1 VKEAHVC
8 RFGPF
13 EVDFSNSK
21 LLKSGIPIRVQDQ
34 PLLILEVLLEKPGEI
49 VTREQLRDRVW
60 ASETF
65 VDFERSLNAA
75 VAKLRQIL
83 SDSAERPL
91 YIETVAR
98 KGYRFI
104 APVMRDES
112 ESAEKQA
119 QPTLAGPVAL
129 PRRRPLLW
137 PLVLL
142 GAVLLS
148 CAAVLVLRPGRRPG
162 AGDELGPIQFQ
173 VVLPEGMRIADP
185 GFAPQMAVSADGRK
199 IALVTLGSGVGS
211 SLWWRPLAS
220 ETLVPVG
227 GTEGAMLPFWS
238 PDADEIG
245 FFAEGKLKI
254 AKLPSG
260 PVRQIC
266 EAPAFFGG
274 TWNSKDV
281 VLFSN
286 GRTLLRVGAS
296 GGPLTQVTKLNE
308 KVHTWPQFLPDQ
320 VHFLYFEEN
329 ADSDKSGVFVASLD
343 GARPQMILANKTRGA
358 IGTPNQLLFVR
369 DGTLFA
375 QTLDRGYTR
384 PQGRP
389 IALANHVNSIY
400 SYGQAA
406 FSVSANGVVM
416 YSSTE
421 AETAQLVLHSRDGK
435 RVKSIGPAGPYTQ
448 LTMSPDEK
456 VAALNVK
463 PPSERIEAARIWLLR
478 LEGEVISRLDFGGI
492 ANTDPVWSPDSR
504 RIAFASF
511 QTQGG
516 KTQISQ
522 WAMGDPSP
530 TLMLEDGN
538 SNKPDEWSPGG
549 FLLCRRND
557 RVAFFLPVQAGGR
570 PRDLGDKPFL
580 KDQLHLSPD
589 GKMIAYNTWAANY
602 YVDKSSHPNVF
613 VATFPGF
620 GETTQVSMD
629 GGVQPIWGRGGR
641 ELYYL
646 ALDGSVMGVEIG
658 SKGGVEAGTP
668 RLLFPSSIHAGQWR
682 TQYSV
687 SADGQRFYLLEPVTP
702 QRDTLHVI
710 TRLSSGEAK

>member
-1 VKEAHVC
+1 VC

-49 VTREQLRDRVW
+49 VTREQLRERLW

-75 VAKLRQIL
+75 VAKLRQVL

-104 APVMRDES
+104 APVKRDATES
-112 ESAEKQA
+112 VAEQI
-119 QPTLAGPVAL
+119 AL
-129 PRRRPLLW
+129 PERRSLLW
-137 PLVLL
+137 PLVLV
-142 GAVLLS
+142 GAVVLAGAAILL
-148 CAAVLVLRPGRRPG
+148 LRSAHRPG
-162 AGDELGPIQFQ
+162 AGDELGSIHFQ
-173 VVLPEGMRIADP
+173 VVLPEGSRMAEP
-185 GFAPQMAVSADGRK
+185 SFAPQMAISPDGRK
-199 IALVTLGSGVGS
+199 IALVTLGSGSGT

-220 ETLVPVG
+220 ETLVPVA

-245 FFAEGKLKI
+245 FFADGKLKI
-254 AKLPSG
+254 VKLPSG
-260 PVRQIC
+260 PVRLIC

-274 TWNSKDV
+274 TWNTKDV
-281 VLFSN
+281 LLFSN

-296 GGPLTQVTKLNE
+296 GGAPTQVTKLDGALKE
-308 KVHTWPQFLPDQ
+308 VHHTWPQFLPDQ

-329 ADSDKSGVFVASLD
+329 AESDKSGVFLASLD
-343 GARPQMILANKTRGA
+343 GSQPKMVLANKTRGV
-358 IGTPNQLLFVR
+358 IGKPNQLLFVR

-375 QTLDRGYTR
+375 QTLGRGYAR

-406 FSVSANGVVM
+406 FSVSANGVVI
-416 YSSTE
+416 YRSTE
-421 AETAQLVLHSRDGK
+421 AETTQLVLYSRDGK
-435 RVKSIGPAGPYTQ
+435 RVKSFGPAGPYTQ
-448 LTMSPDEK
+448 LTMSPDEN

-463 PPSERIEAARIWLLR
+463 PPSDRIEAARIWLLR
-478 LEGEVISRLDFGGI
+478 LDGEVISRLDFGGI

-511 QTQGG
+511 QTQDG

-522 WAMGDPSP
+522 WTMGDPSP

-538 SNKPDEWSPGG
+538 SNKPDEWSVGG

-557 RVAFFLPVQAGGR
+557 RVAFSLPIQAGGR
-570 PRDLGDKPFL
+570 PHDLGDKPFL

-589 GKMIAYNTWAANY
+589 GKMIAYNTWAAY
-602 YVDKSSHPNVF
+602 YYIDKSSHPDVF

-646 ALDGSVMGVEIG
+646 ALDGSVMGVEMA
-658 SKGGVEAGTP
+658 SKGTVEAGTP

-682 TQYSV
+682 TQYSA

-710 TRLSSGEAK
+710 TRWGSGEAK

>member
-1 VKEAHVC
+1 VC

-49 VTREQLRDRVW
+49 VTREQLRERLW

-75 VAKLRQIL
+75 VAKLRQVL

-104 APVMRDES
+104 APVKRDATES
-112 ESAEKQA
+112 VAEQI
-119 QPTLAGPVAL
+119 AL
-129 PRRRPLLW
+129 PERRSLLW
-137 PLVLL
+137 PLVLV
-142 GAVLLS
+142 GAVVLAGAAILL
-148 CAAVLVLRPGRRPG
+148 LRSAHRPG
-162 AGDELGPIQFQ
+162 AGDELGSIHFQ
-173 VVLPEGMRIADP
+173 VVLPEGSRMAEP
-185 GFAPQMAVSADGRK
+185 SFAPQMAISPDGRK
-199 IALVTLGSGVGS
+199 IALVTLGSGSGT

-220 ETLVPVG
+220 ETLVPVA

-245 FFAEGKLKI
+245 FFADGKLKI
-254 AKLPSG
+254 VKLPSG
-260 PVRQIC
+260 PVRLIC

-274 TWNSKDV
+274 TWNTKDV
-281 VLFSN
+281 LLFSN

-296 GGPLTQVTKLNE
+296 GGAPTQVTKLDGALKE
-308 KVHTWPQFLPDQ
+308 VHHTWPQFLPDQ

-329 ADSDKSGVFVASLD
+329 AESDKSGVFLASLD
-343 GARPQMILANKTRGA
+343 GSQPKMVLANKTRGV
-358 IGTPNQLLFVR
+358 IGKPNQLLFVR

-375 QTLDRGYTR
+375 QTLGRGYAR

-406 FSVSANGVVM
+406 FSVSANGVVI
-416 YSSTE
+416 YRSTE
-421 AETAQLVLHSRDGK
+421 AETTQLVLYSRDGK
-435 RVKSIGPAGPYTQ
+435 RVKSFGPAGPYTQ

-463 PPSERIEAARIWLLR
+463 PPSDRIEAARIWLLR
-478 LEGEVISRLDFGGI
+478 LDGEVISRLDFGGI

-504 RIAFASF
+504 QIAFASF
-511 QTQGG
+511 QTQDGQ
-516 KTQISQ
+516 TQISQ

-557 RVAFFLPVQAGGR
+557 RVAFSLPVQAGGR
-570 PRDLGDKPFL
+570 PHDLGDKPFL

-589 GKMIAYNTWAANY
+589 GKMIAYNTWAAY
-602 YVDKSSHPNVF
+602 YYIDKSSHPDVF

-646 ALDGSVMGVEIG
+646 ALDGSVMGVEMA
-658 SKGGVEAGTP
+658 SKGTVETGTP
-668 RLLFPSSIHAGQWR
+668 RLLFRSSMHAGQWR
-682 TQYSV
+682 TEYSA

-702 QRDTLHVI
+702 QRDILHVI
-710 TRLSSGEAK
+710 TRWGGGEGK